1 MDAVRLMTVHGSK
14 GLEFEAVHIPGMTKA
29 SFPGSRR
36 PPRCLPPDGM
46 IFGSEG
52 LTGREAINRGHDE
65 EEECLFFVALSRAKR
80 LLRLYAATTQA
91 HGSNRNPSDFLGK
104 IAGHVRTLQ
113 PAPLLLPDTENP
125 ARRVELAGIG
135 DLVITHEELQLF
147 NKCPLRYFYTH
158 LLGVPG
164 ARRSTGFA
172 RMHDVIYKVLGWLR
186 DEPEGQSASLDATR
200 ERLAREWQ
208 ERGPL
213 DDPNADVFR
222 ETAAGLVDYLI
233 ECREGSDHTKPE
245 PVTLAFDGLSVTI
258 LPDEVRA
265 AADGLRLRRIRTGK
279 KGRSEIDDDI
289 AYALYVL
296 AAQAAFDGAPVEAVH
311 LTDRA
316 VTPVEFTPTKL
327 KNRRMKIAGLTARIA
342 SGDFPPDPDDERK
355 CPRCP
360 HFITCGAVPEG
371 PLSLGL

>member
-1 MDAVRLMTVHGSK
+1 
-14 GLEFEAVHIPGMTKA
+14 
-29 SFPGSRR
+29 
-36 PPRCLPPDGM
+36 
-46 IFGSEG
+46 
-52 LTGREAINRGHDE
+52 
-65 EEECLFFVALSRAKR
+65 
-80 LLRLYAATTQA
+80 
-91 HGSNRNPSDFLGK
+91 
-104 IAGHVRTLQ
+104 
-113 PAPLLLPDTENP
+113 
-125 ARRVELAGIG
+125 
-135 DLVITHEELQLF
+135 
-147 NKCPLRYFYTH
+147 
-158 LLGVPG
+158 
-164 ARRSTGFA
+164 
-172 RMHDVIYKVLGWLR
+172 MHDVIYKVLGWLR

-200 ERLAREWQ
+200 ERFADEWE

-213 DDPNADVFR
+213 DDPNAEVFR

-279 KGRSEIDDDI
+279 KGKSEVDDDI

-327 KNRRMKIAGLTARIA
+327 KNRRTKIAGLTARIA

-371 PLSLGL
+371 PLSLDL